1 MSVDGIPN
9 GWKLVRVGRVCHGET
24 YVDKQGNP
32 LKWLGSVQGESK
44 NLVIIEMIKDSK
56 KYREPELS
64 DLANGPIEIEACTPD
79 PHTGERR
86 WRKRKLVAIQ
96 AGGRKPFVVQHP
108 NQPGLVICYKEARI
122 EVSASSEESSQGHF
136 ITSDGLF
143 WMHPSEDIDAFI
155 GPWPREIPPGFMLLH
170 SDSKAEPREI
180 GDCFWCVSRGRWEM
194 IPDDILEK
202 ANQQSW
208 TAIRRIPAE
217 PIKIPDGWRELDES
231 DHIEQSDKYDD
242 GNRWIPY
249 TYDPASP
256 KSVRFNKSIHVRHI
270 RKIELVEPEA
280 LAIPE
285 GWRELEFGETRLK
298 TDLYS
303 HGGKWNPYTDFDPAG
318 SNTPKYDKTLHY
330 QHIRKIEQAP
340 QAEQGHDVKVTIYRE
355 PTQRDLANGPIR
367 CRVRDSKEDRWLD
380 RDLHAVMPETVVGR
394 FVTISEDKRNVG
406 SWVYCEI
413 PSDHQ
418 AIRVGDLVLVT
429 ARQLGVYRVGWV
441 NEMNRQVNKVAKVAG
456 ITHDGRFL
464 LNGCGG
470 WRFHRDWLELVET
483 ASEAKGGEA

>member
-1 MSVDGIPN
+1 MGVEGIPN
-9 GWKLVRVGRVCHGET
+9 GYRLVRVGRICHGET
-24 YVDKQGNP
+24 WIDSNGNP
-32 LKWLGSVQGESK
+32 LKWSGFEPSK
-44 NLVIIEMIKDSK
+44 LKNYVIIEPIKDSK
-56 KYREPELS
+56 QYREPELS

-79 PHTGERR
+79 PHTGKGI

-96 AGGRKPFVVQHP
+96 TGGSKPFVVQHP
-108 NQPGLVICYKEARI
+108 NQPGLVVCYKEARI
-122 EVSASSEESSQGHF
+122 EVVASSEASQSK
-136 ITSDGLF
+136 II
-143 WMHPSEDIDAFI
+143 PVNVEDIDAFI
-155 GPWPREIPPGFMLLH
+155 GLWPREIPPGFMLLH

-194 IPDDILEK
+194 IPDEILEK

-242 GNRWIPY
+242 GNRWMPY

-270 RKIELVEPEA
+270 RKIKEPASDHIADASKKVPPTGYRLLDKSAKVEPRKAGDLYWSVSVDDWVE
-280 LAIPE
+280 LA
-285 GWRELEFGETRLK
+285 EFGVEYANRDDWT
-298 TDLYS
+298 
-303 HGGKWNPYTDFDPAG
+303 AC
-318 SNTPKYDKTLHY
+318 
-330 QHIRKIEQAP
+330 RK
-340 QAEQGHDVKVTIYRE
+340 AEQVPDVKVTIYRE

-367 CRVRDSKEDRWLD
+367 CRVRDSKEDMWLD
-380 RDLHAVMPETVVGR
+380 RDLHAVMPDTVIGR

-406 SWVYCEI
+406 SWAYCEI

-418 AIRVGDLVLVT
+418 AIRVGDLVRVT
-429 ARQLGVYRVGWV
+429 ARPVGVYRVGWRH
-441 NEMNRQVNKVAKVAG
+441 EMNRQVNKVAKVSG
-456 ITHDGRFL
+456 ITHEGRFL

-483 ASEAKGGEA
+483 ASEAKGSES

>member
-9 GWKLVRVGRVCHGET
+9 GWRLVRVGRVHHGET
-24 YVDKQGNP
+24 RIDSNGNP
-32 LKWLGSVQGESK
+32 LKWLGGEPSKSK

-56 KYREPELS
+56 QYREPELS
-64 DLANGPIEIEACTPD
+64 DLSNGSIEIEACTPD

-96 AGGRKPFVVQHP
+96 TGGRKPFVVQHP
-108 NQPGLVICYKEARI
+108 NQPGLVVCYKEARI
-122 EVSASSEESSQGHF
+122 EVVESSEASQSK
-136 ITSDGLF
+136 II
-143 WMHPSEDIDAFI
+143 PVNVEDIDAFI
-155 GPWPREIPPGFMLLH
+155 GLWPREIPPGFMLLH
-170 SDSKAEPREI
+170 SNSKDEPREI

-194 IPDDILEK
+194 IPDEILEK

-217 PIKIPDGWRELDES
+217 PIKILDGWRELDET
-231 DHIEQSDKYDD
+231 DYIEQSDMYDD
-242 GNRWIPY
+242 GNRWMPY

-256 KSVRFNKSIHVRHI
+256 KSVRFNRSIHVRHI
-270 RKIELVEPEA
+270 RKNKDSPADHIADANKMAPPTGYRLLHKSAKVEP
-280 LAIPE
+280 
-285 GWRELEFGETRLK
+285 
-298 TDLYS
+298 
-303 HGGKWNPYTDFDPAG
+303 
-318 SNTPKYDKTLHY
+318 
-330 QHIRKIEQAP
+330 RKIGDLFLSCSVNDWMGLDEFSVEYANRDDWP
-340 QAEQGHDVKVTIYRE
+340 ACRKAEQVPDVKVTIYRE

-367 CRVRDSKEDRWLD
+367 CRVRDSHESEWEILN
-380 RDLHAVMPETVVGR
+380 LCAVLPERVEMR
-394 FVTISEDKRNVG
+394 FVAIGDADSVATTWK
-406 SWVYCEI
+406 YCEI

-418 AIRVGDLVLVT
+418 AIRVGDLVKVT
-429 ARQLGVYRVGWV
+429 ARPVGVYRVGWV

-456 ITHDGRFL
+456 ITHEGRFL

>member
-1 MSVDGIPN
+1 MSIEGIPN
-9 GWKLVRVGRVCHGET
+9 EWRLVRVGRVHHGET
-24 YVDKQGNP
+24 RIDFNGNP
-32 LKWLGSVQGESK
+32 LKWLGGEPSKSK

-56 KYREPELS
+56 QYREPELS
-64 DLANGPIEIEACTPD
+64 DLANGPIDIEACTPD

-96 AGGRKPFVVQHP
+96 TGGRKPFVVQHP
-108 NQPGLVICYKEARI
+108 NQPGLVVCYKEARI
-122 EVSASSEESSQGHF
+122 EVVASSEASQSK
-136 ITSDGLF
+136 II
-143 WMHPSEDIDAFI
+143 PVNVEDIDAFI
-155 GPWPREIPPGFMLLH
+155 GLWPREIPPGFMLLH

-194 IPDDILEK
+194 IPDEILEK

-208 TAIRRIPAE
+208 TAIRRIPEE

-242 GNRWIPY
+242 GNRWMPY

-270 RKIELVEPEA
+270 RKIKEPATEHIA
-280 LAIPE
+280 DANKVVPLAIPD
-285 GWRELEFGETRLK
+285 GWRELHNGEALSK
-298 TDLYS
+298 ADLYDCN
-303 HGGKWNPYTDFDPAG
+303 GKWNPYTDSNPGG
-318 SNTPKYDKTLHY
+318 SDFPEYNKAIHY
-330 QHIRKIEQAP
+330 RHIRKIEQAP
-340 QAEQGHDVKVTIYRE
+340 QAEQAKVTIYRE

-367 CRVRDSKEDRWLD
+367 CRVRDLKESEWEIMNLY
-380 RDLHAVMPETVVGR
+380 AVLPERVEMR
-394 FVTISEDKRNVG
+394 FIAIGDADSIATTWK
-406 SWVYCEI
+406 YCEI

-418 AIRVGDLVLVT
+418 AIRVGDLVRVT
-429 ARQLGVYRVGWV
+429 ARQIGVYRVGWV
-441 NEMNRQVNKVAKVAG
+441 NEMNRQVNKVAKVSG

-483 ASEAKGGEA
+483 AIGAKGGGE